1 MSYSGAYYN
10 VLLIIPCSNS
20 HFLQFFSSVSS
31 FDPQSLTKSQ
41 ILLAG
46 THVLFL
52 HLMAQGLGVAV
63 GVGDAHRPGV
73 TKMSSK
79 AMSPW

>member
-1 MSYSGAYYN
+1 M
-10 VLLIIPCSNS
+10 VLPFSKS
-20 HFLQFFSSVSS
+20 HDPQFFSSVSS
-31 FDPQSLTKSQ
+31 LEPQSLTKSQ

-63 GVGDAHRPGV
+63 GVGAGHRPGV
-73 TKMSSK
+73 TRMSSK